1 MVSLSALW
9 LPVLVSA
16 VLVYVVSSLFWMV
29 VRHHE
34 PDWKGLPGEDGILAA
49 FRAARVPKGQYR
61 FPYAA
66 GREMQSPEMKK
77 KMAEGPAGFLVYWDR
92 WEGGMG
98 KNLVVWFLY
107 LLGVAILVGYLAG
120 RVLPPGTPFAPVF
133 RVAGTAAF
141 LGFAG
146 AVFPNSIWWGRSW
159 SSTFKDVFDGLVYA
173 LVTAGVFG
181 WLWPR

>member
-1 MVSLSALW
+1 MVPLTALW

-16 VLVYVVSSLFWMV
+16 VLVFVVSSLFWMV

-34 PDWKGLPGEDGILAA
+34 SDFSGLPGEESILAT
-49 FRAARVPKGQYR
+49 FRAARIPRGQYR
-61 FPYAA
+61 FPYAP
-66 GREMQSPEMKK
+66 GREMQSPEMRK
-77 KMAEGPAGFLVYWDR
+77 KMAEGPAGFVVYWDR

-98 KNLVVWFLY
+98 KSLLFWFLY
-107 LLGVAILVGYLAG
+107 MLGVAVFVAYLTG
-120 RVLPPGTPFAPVF
+120 RVLPPGTPYRQVF

-146 AVFPNSIWWGRSW
+146 ALFPNSIWWGRPW
-159 SSTFKDVFDGLVYA
+159 RVTAKEVLDALVYA
-173 LVTAGVFG
+173 LVMGGVFG